1 MRQTNLK
8 TAGLFLSL
16 LLGGWPS
23 SVPAQEVKALAG
35 TYCLSGVMEVGSC
48 IRLLP
53 DGQFR
58 YFLAYG
64 AYDEDSEGTWRIEGG
79 QIVFDSP
86 AYDRQAAF
94 AFKRMQQAEGDAFD
108 IIVESKAGRAMRGI
122 DVSVIC
128 DGRTAHAG
136 VTGAVG
142 FKIEC
147 AEAPT
152 HVLLGLSMYG
162 VPSQTIEVAAQAG
175 ANKAYVFEFDA
186 GDLGRK
192 KFASQ
197 RFAIE
202 DGTHLVT
209 VYGDTPI
216 RELTGRTFRYSRQ

>member
-1 MRQTNLK
+1 MRQINLK
-8 TAGLFLSL
+8 TAGLFLAL
-16 LLGGWPS
+16 LAGGWPS
-23 SVPAQEVKALAG
+23 SVPAQEMSALAG
-35 TYCLSGVMEVGSC
+35 TYCLTGVMEVGSC

-53 DGQFR
+53 DGRFK

-64 AYDEDSEGTWRIEGG
+64 AYDEDAEGTWRIDGG

-86 AYDRQAAF
+86 AYDRRAAF
-94 AFKRMQQAEGDAFD
+94 AFKRTQQAEGDAFD
-108 IIVESKAGRAMRGI
+108 IIVESRAGRAMRGI

-128 DGRTAHAG
+128 SGRTAHAG

-192 KFASQ
+192 RFASQ
-197 RFAIE
+197 RFVLE
-202 DGTHLVT
+202 GGTHLIT

-216 RELTGRTFRYSRQ
+216 QELAGRTFRYSRQ

>member
-1 MRQTNLK
+1 
-8 TAGLFLSL
+8 
-16 LLGGWPS
+16 
-23 SVPAQEVKALAG
+23 
-35 TYCLSGVMEVGSC
+35 
-48 IRLLP
+48 
-53 DGQFR
+53 
-58 YFLAYG
+58 
-64 AYDEDSEGTWRIEGG
+64 
-79 QIVFDSP
+79 
-86 AYDRQAAF
+86 
-94 AFKRMQQAEGDAFD
+94 MQQAEGDAFD

-202 DGTHLVT
+202 DGTHLVDGLRRYADPGT
-209 VYGDTPI
+209 GWPHLPLLPSVAGSFHGHPGLDDAGRAAHNH
-216 RELTGRTFRYSRQ
+216 RERGPLVTDLTRSRTASSGCWAGLGFPG